1 MKFELKPISREAI
14 PEALEKVKRYRLLNE
29 PAHAESICLD
39 ILNIE
44 PQNQQAI
51 VMLLLSLTD
60 QFSDG
65 VSPGRAREVAAQ
77 LKGEYD
83 REYYSGMIWERSAQA
98 LLRRGAPNA
107 SFAAYDAY
115 LKAMEYYERAQR
127 LRAHGNDD
135 SILRWNS
142 CARVLNGNPNL
153 REHPEDEFT
162 PLLNE

>member
-1 MKFELKPISREAI
+1 MHFELKPISREAI
-14 PEALEKVKRYRLLNE
+14 PEALQKVKRYRLLNE

-44 PQNQQAI
+44 PHNQQAL
-51 VMLLLSLTD
+51 VMLLLALTD

-65 VSPGRAREVAAQ
+65 VSPGRAREVAAH
-77 LKGEYD
+77 LKSPYD
-83 REYYSGMIWERSAQA
+83 REYYNGMIWERSAQA

-115 LKAMEYYERAQR
+115 LRAMDYYERAQG
-127 LRAHGNDD
+127 LRSPGNDD

-153 REHPEDEFT
+153 RQHPEEEFN